1 MHFGESKKKPSF
13 QAAMPNASSI
23 KSLTSQIDCMVVE
36 KQERAIWKKKKSLK
50 IKWKGRRTDSF
61 LVLEID
67 WLKES

>member
-1 MHFGESKKKPSF
+1 
-13 QAAMPNASSI
+13 
-23 KSLTSQIDCMVVE
+23 MVVE
-36 KQERAIWKKKKSLK
+36 KQERAIWKKKSLK

>member
-1 MHFGESKKKPSF
+1 
-13 QAAMPNASSI
+13 
-23 KSLTSQIDCMVVE
+23 MVVE